1 MTAPPTHYTIL
12 GLTSSLLDLSH
23 QKGPSP
29 SALLKKAYH
38 RALLRHHPD
47 KQVPSSSS
55 SSCLPCSPSSF
66 SSTPLSSCTAQD
78 TTASTSGAYTIDQ
91 IATAFAVLSSP
102 TQRASYD
109 AELRRRSPAVGS
121 ARPEFQTGVENVD
134 LDDLSFEEGTERWY
148 RACRCGNERGYSFSE
163 EDLGEVEDEGVL
175 VVGCQDCSLWLRVH
189 FAVVNEDAD
198 LANEDEVAK
207 DNG

>member
-12 GLTSSLLDLSH
+12 GLTPSLLNSSH

-29 SALLKKAYH
+29 STLLKKAYR

-47 KQVPSSSS
+47 KQAPSFPS
-55 SSCLPCSPSSF
+55 LPSSPSS

-78 TTASTSGAYTIDQ
+78 TTASTSGVYTIDQ

-109 AELRRRSPAVGS
+109 AELRQQSPAVGS

-134 LDDLSFEEGTERWY
+134 LDDLPFEEGTERWY
-148 RACRCGNERGYSFSE
+148 RACRCGNERGYLFSE
-163 EDLGEVEDEGVL
+163 EDLGEVEAEGVL

-189 FAVVNEDAD
+189 FAVVKENAD
-198 LANEDEVAK
+198 LAYEDETAK

>member
-1 MTAPPTHYTIL
+1 MTASPTHYTVL
-12 GLTSSLLDLSH
+12 GLTPSLLDSSH

-47 KQVPSSSS
+47 KQAPSSSS
-55 SSCLPCSPSSF
+55 SSLPSSSS
-66 SSTPLSSCTAQD
+66 SSTPLSSCAAQD
-78 TTASTSGAYTIDQ
+78 TTASISGVYTIDQ

-102 TQRASYD
+102 TQRTSYD
-109 AELRRRSPAVGS
+109 AELRQRSPAVGS

-134 LDDLSFEEGTERWY
+134 LDDLPFEEGTERWY
-148 RACRCGNERGYSFSE
+148 RACRCGNERGYLFSE

-189 FAVVNEDAD
+189 FAVVNEGAD
-198 LANEDEVAK
+198 LACEDEAAN

>member
-12 GLTSSLLDLSH
+12 GLTPSLLDSSH

-55 SSCLPCSPSSF
+55 FPSSPS
-66 SSTPLSSCTAQD
+66 SSTPLSSCITQD
-78 TTASTSGAYTIDQ
+78 TTASTSGVYTIDQ

-102 TQRASYD
+102 TQRTSYD
-109 AELRRRSPAVGS
+109 AGLRQRSPAVGS

-134 LDDLSFEEGTERWY
+134 LDDLLFDEGTERWY
-148 RACRCGNERGYSFSE
+148 RACRCGNERGYLFSE

-198 LANEDEVAK
+198 LAYEDEAAK

>member
-1 MTAPPTHYTIL
+1 MTSPPTYYTIL
-12 GLTSSLLDLSH
+12 GLTPSLLNSSH

-47 KQVPSSSS
+47 KQVPSSS
-55 SSCLPCSPSSF
+55 
-66 SSTPLSSCTAQD
+66 TPLSSCTAQD
-78 TTASTSGAYTIDQ
+78 TTASTSGVYTIDQ

-109 AELRRRSPAVGS
+109 AELRQQSPAVGS

-134 LDDLSFEEGTERWY
+134 LDDLPFEEGTERWY
-148 RACRCGNERGYSFSE
+148 RACRCGNERGYLFGE
-163 EDLGEVEDEGVL
+163 DDLGEVEDEGVL

-189 FAVVNEDAD
+189 FAVVKENTD
-198 LANEDEVAK
+198 LAYEDEAAK